1 MPLPLILGGLASVLV
16 SELPSIASWIF
27 GDKTGKAVETVTG
40 IARDVLGTDDPASI
54 ERAIAGNPEL
64 ALQFKTAVLQAEASA
79 REHEAEMGRQ
89 ELDALKAEIAD
100 VSSAREQ
107 TSRLAEAGSAIA
119 WGSPVVSVIITIAF
133 AVMLY
138 VSLTRILPGADSKF
152 VDTLMGVLAAAQ
164 MQVVNYWLGS
174 SRGSAMKDQALAR
187 VARG

>member
-1 MPLPLILGGLASVLV
+1 MPLPLIAAGVAGVLV
-16 SELPSIASWIF
+16 ETLPSIASWIF

-54 ERAIAGNPEL
+54 ERAIAGDPAL
-64 ALQFKTAVLQAEASA
+64 ALQFKMAVLQAEAQA
-79 REHEAEMGRQ
+79 RQDEKDETLALIR
-89 ELDALKAEIAD
+89 DAQ
-100 VSSAREQ
+100 SAREQ
-107 TSRLAEAGSAIA
+107 TARLAEAGSAIA
-119 WGSPVVSVIITIAF
+119 WGSPVVSIIITVAF

-174 SRGSAMKDQALAR
+174 SRGSAMKDQVLAR
-187 VARG
+187 AARPS

>member
-1 MPLPLILGGLASVLV
+1 MPVPLLVGGLASVIV
-16 SELPSIASWIF
+16 SQLPSIASWIF
-27 GDKTGKAVETVTG
+27 GDTTGKAVETVTG

-54 ERAIAGNPEL
+54 ERAIGSNPEL
-64 ALQFKTAVLQAEASA
+64 ALQFKMAVLQAQAEAD
-79 REHEAEMGRQ
+79 RAEK
-89 ELDALKAEIAD
+89 EETLALLRD
-100 VSSAREQ
+100 VQSAREQ
-107 TSRLAEAGSAIA
+107 TIRLAEAGSAIA

>member
-1 MPLPLILGGLASVLV
+1 MPLPLIAAGVAGVLV
-16 SELPSIASWIF
+16 ETLPSIASWIF

-54 ERAIAGNPEL
+54 ERAISSDPAL
-64 ALQFKTAVLQAEASA
+64 ALQFKLAVLQAEAQA
-79 REHEAEMGRQ
+79 RQDE
-89 ELDALKAEIAD
+89 KAETLALIQD
-100 VSSAREQ
+100 VQSAREQ

-119 WGSPVVSVIITIAF
+119 WGSPVVSIIITVAF

-187 VARG
+187 VARQA